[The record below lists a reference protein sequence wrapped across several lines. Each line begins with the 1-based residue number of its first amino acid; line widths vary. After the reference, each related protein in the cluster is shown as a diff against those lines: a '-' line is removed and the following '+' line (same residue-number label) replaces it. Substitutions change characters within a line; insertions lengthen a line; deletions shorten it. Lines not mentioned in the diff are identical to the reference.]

1 MNYFD
6 NKKSMRTL
14 CVVGFTDE
22 YRRMLTEFLSMDF
35 TPADDDA
42 YLIICEEGKAPKNHP
57 AEKTIIIGDAKK
69 QTRTRSVYF
78 PRPVDLAALR
88 SVALSI
94 AESDSVSA
102 ASGEYVADPVNR
114 TVSFG
119 GKTARLTTHEFR
131 LFMLLNSR
139 IGEVVSRND
148 IRRTLMGNDSESN
161 MPDVY
166 VCYLRKKL
174 EEISGKGA
182 LISVRGSGYMLAIP
196 KL

>member
-14 CVVGFTDE
+14 RVVGFTDE
-22 YRRMLTEFLSMDF
+22 YRRMLTEFLSADF
-35 TPADDDA
+35 IPAKDNA

-57 AEKTIIIGDAKK
+57 ADKTIIICDAKR
-69 QTRTRSVYF
+69 QTRPRSVYF
-78 PRPVDLAALR
+78 TRPVDLIALR

-94 AESDSVSA
+94 AEIDSISA
-102 ASGEYVADPVNR
+102 ASGEYAADPVNR
-114 TVSFG
+114 AVSFG
-119 GKTARLTTHEFR
+119 SKTARLTTHEFR

-139 IGEVVSRND
+139 IGEVVSRED
-148 IRRTLMGNDSESN
+148 IRRTLSNVNSDSN

-166 VCYLRKKL
+166 ICYLRKKL

-182 LISVRGSGYMLAIP
+182 LISVRGKGYMLAIP
-196 KL
+196 K